1 MHAVVYARYSSGN
14 QREASIEDQVR
25 ICRDHIDK
33 QGWTCTQVYSD
44 RAISG
49 ATTLRPGYQALL
61 EDAQACN
68 FDTVVVE
75 ALDRLSRDQA
85 DVASLYKQLSFLDI
99 QIVTLA
105 EGEITELHVGL
116 KGTMNAL
123 YLKDLAQKTRR
134 GLEGRVRQGRSG
146 GGLCY
151 GYDIVREVDA
161 QGDPIRGGRRINE
174 PEAGV
179 VRRIFRDYAAGKSPR
194 AIAINLNAEG
204 IPGPHAGAWGQSTIN
219 GNRQRGI
226 GILNNELFISRLVW
240 NRQRFIKDPTT
251 GKRQARPN
259 SPEAWVVEEV
269 PDLRIID
276 DDLWLAAKARQGDL
290 KVPKQPKPGEPGFWD
305 RRRPRYLL
313 SGLVKCGLCGGGY
326 SMISQT
332 LMGCST
338 ARNKGTCGNRLNIRR
353 DALEATIL
361 AGLKSRLMQPDLVK
375 VFAEAFIAEINK
387 LRAVQAQQ
395 VKDLQNRL
403 QQVERR
409 IQKLVT
415 AIAEGEPP
423 QALLEELRRLETEQ
437 AELAHQVESAP
448 KDPQP
453 LLHPNISEIYRRK
466 VADLHR
472 LLDGSDTG
480 DEAMAP
486 IRALIDRI
494 VVTPEDDE
502 LRVDLYGEL
511 ATILQFASGKEK
523 PAAEVRD
530 GLAQLKLVA
539 GAGFNSKLPT
549 PTVLVVLVPPRV
561 SAQA

>member
-1 MHAVVYARYSSGN
+1 MRAVIYARYSSDQ
-14 QREASIEDQVR
+14 QREASIEDQIRV
-25 ICRDHIDK
+25 CRDHIEK

-44 RAISG
+44 RAVSG
-49 ATTLRPGYQALL
+49 ATVLRPGYQALL
-61 EDAQACN
+61 EDARAKEY
-68 FDTVVVE
+68 DAIVAE

-85 DVASLYKQLSFLDI
+85 DIAYLYKQLSFLDI
-99 QIVTLA
+99 QLVTLA

-123 YLKDLAQKTRR
+123 FLKDLAQKTRR
-134 GLEGRVRQGRSG
+134 GLEGRVRQGKSG

-151 GYDIVREVDA
+151 GYDVVRELDA
-161 QGDPIRGGRRINE
+161 KGEPIRGGRRINE
-174 PEAGV
+174 PEAEV
-179 VRRIFRDYAAGKSPR
+179 VRRIFREYAAGKSPR
-194 AIAINLNAEG
+194 AIAVELNAEG
-204 IPGPHAGAWGQSTIN
+204 IPGPHGGAWGQSTIN

-226 GILNNELFISRLVW
+226 GILNNELYIGRLVW

-259 SPEAWVVEEV
+259 PPEAWVFEEV

-276 DDLWLAAKARQGDL
+276 DGLWRAVKARQGDL
-290 KVPKQPKPGEPGFWD
+290 KVPKRPKPGEPGFWD

-313 SGLVKCGLCGGGY
+313 SGLVRCGLCGGGY

-338 ARNKGTCGNRLNIRR
+338 ARNKGTCSNRLNIRR

-361 AGLKSRLMQPDLVK
+361 AGLKSRLMEPDLVK
-375 VFAEAFIAEINK
+375 VFADAFIAETNK
-387 LRAVQAQQ
+387 LRAAQAQQ
-395 VKDLQNRL
+395 VKDWQIRL
-403 QQVERR
+403 QQVERH

-423 QALLEELRRLETEQ
+423 QALLEELRRLEAEQ
-437 AELAHQVESAP
+437 AELTARLETAP

-453 LLHPNISEIYRRK
+453 LLHPNMSEIYRRK

-472 LLDGSDTG
+472 LLDDPDTR
-480 DEAMAP
+480 DEAMAA

-494 VVTPEDDE
+494 VVTPEDEE
-502 LRVDLYGEL
+502 LHVDLYGEL

-523 PAAEVRD
+523 PAAEARD

-539 GAGFNSKLPT
+539 GARNQRYL
-549 PTVLVVLVPPRV
+549 LVVASRLRMN
-561 SAQA
+561 Q

>member
-1 MHAVVYARYSSGN
+1 MRAVIYARYSSDN
-14 QREASIEDQVR
+14 QREASIEDQIRV
-25 ICRDHIDK
+25 CRAHIEQ
-33 QGWTCTQVYSD
+33 QGWDYLTAYTD
-44 RAISG
+44 PAISG
-49 ATTLRPGYQALL
+49 ASTLRPGYQKLL
-61 EDAQACN
+61 EDARSHD
-68 FDTVVVE
+68 FDVVVAE

-85 DVASLYKQLSFLDI
+85 DIANLYKQLSF
-99 QIVTLA
+99 
-105 EGEITELHVGL
+105 VGL

-123 YLKDLAQKTRR
+123 FLKDLAQKTRR
-134 GLEGRVRQGRSG
+134 GLEGRVRQGKSG

-151 GYDIVREVDA
+151 GFDVVREVNA
-161 QGDPIRGGRRINE
+161 KGEPIRGSRRINE
-174 PEAGV
+174 QEAEV
-179 VRRIFRDYAAGKSPR
+179 VWRIFREYAAGKSPR
-194 AIAINLNAEG
+194 AIAIELNAEG
-204 IPGPHAGAWGQSTIN
+204 IPGAHASAWGQSTIN

-226 GILNNELFISRLVW
+226 GILNNELYIGRLVW
-240 NRQRFIKDPTT
+240 NRQRFVKDPTT

-259 SPEAWVVEEV
+259 PPEAWVVEEV

-276 DDLWLAAKARQGDL
+276 DDLWQAVKARQGDL

-313 SGLVKCGLCGGGY
+313 SGLVRCGLCGGGY

-338 ARNKGTCGNRLNIRR
+338 ARNKGTCSNCLNIRR
-353 DALEATIL
+353 ETLEATIL
-361 AGLKSRLMQPDLVK
+361 AGLRSRLMEPDLVK
-375 VFAEAFIAEINK
+375 VFAEAFIAETNK
-387 LRAVQAQQ
+387 LRAAQTQQAR
-395 VKDLQNRL
+395 NWENHL
-403 QQVERR
+403 QQIGRR
-409 IQKLVT
+409 IQKLVS

-423 QALLEELRRLETEQ
+423 QALLEELRRLEAEQ
-437 AELAHQVESAP
+437 TELANRLETTP

-453 LLHPNISEIYRRK
+453 LLHPNMSEIYRRK

-472 LLDGSDTG
+472 LLDNPDTR
-480 DEAMAP
+480 DEAMAA

-494 VVTPEDDE
+494 VLSSENNE

-539 GAGFNSKLPT
+539 GARNHLYR
-549 PTVLVVLVPPRV
+549 TVLIWRRT
-561 SAQA
+561 AA